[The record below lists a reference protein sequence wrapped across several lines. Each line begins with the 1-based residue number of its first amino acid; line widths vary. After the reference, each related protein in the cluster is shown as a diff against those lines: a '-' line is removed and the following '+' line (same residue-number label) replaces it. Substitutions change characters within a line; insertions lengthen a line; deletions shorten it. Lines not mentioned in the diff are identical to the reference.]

1 MNTPK
6 KSSSQA
12 ITFPHRHSTELKAYL
27 IGLHVYQL
35 HPVIGYL
42 AWRGGYLLA
51 GKRENCARLLQCYGP
66 LLHLPP
72 LFYFIFNSRAFFDI
86 NLFIPSAC
94 KLEER
99 MLKFLHV
106 IVVLNRRKNPVR
118 KKHGMQV
125 CL

>member
-12 ITFPHRHSTELKAYL
+12 ITFPHRHSIELKAYL

-51 GKRENCARLLQCYGP
+51 GKRENCATLLQCYGP

-72 LFYFIFNSRAFFDI
+72 LFYFIFNSRAFFD
-86 NLFIPSAC
+86 
-94 KLEER
+94 K
-99 MLKFLHV
+99 
-106 IVVLNRRKNPVR
+106 
-118 KKHGMQV
+118 
-125 CL
+125 